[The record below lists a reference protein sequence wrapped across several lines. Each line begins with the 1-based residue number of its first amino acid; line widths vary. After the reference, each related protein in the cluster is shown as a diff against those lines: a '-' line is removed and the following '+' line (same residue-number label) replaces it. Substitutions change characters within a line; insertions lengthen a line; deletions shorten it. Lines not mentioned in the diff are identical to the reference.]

1 MYQIIRSL
9 TDPPT
14 TSSPP
19 SPAAAACLW
28 EVLAYALCKGCL
40 SQQEGE
46 RLFTEAAA
54 AISWAV
60 TYRPSAPSAA
70 GAASAAFQTFSAT
83 FGSFWKWI
91 SGGASPLPAEYR
103 ANLLKVVPM
112 TADCRFEPNQ
122 IFVATKLFFYTLTSF
137 LPSTLAL
144 CFMVL
149 STGMICSSSSSSK
162 KAMLCL

>member
-1 MYQIIRSL
+1 MLYQIIRSL
-9 TDPPT
+9 ADPPT

-54 AISWAV
+54 ATSWAV
-60 TYRPSAPSAA
+60 SYRPSAPSAA
-70 GAASAAFQTFSAT
+70 TAASAAFQTFSTT

-91 SGGASPLPAEYR
+91 NAGASPLPAEYC
-103 ANLLKVVPM
+103 ANLLKVVPV
-112 TADCRFEPNQ
+112 TTHCRFDPASLCV
-122 IFVATKLFFYTLTSF
+122 FR
-137 LPSTLAL
+137 STLAL
-144 CFMVL
+144 CFTVL
-149 STGMICSSSSSSK
+149 STGVMNSSSNSSSTK
-162 KAMLCL
+162 TMLCL